1 MSDLPKSVEIHEEG
15 PREGFQAET
24 RLFTAAERAGLIDAL
39 SACGLPQI
47 QIGSFVSPTQVPNM
61 ANTEEVSR
69 LIRRRE
75 GIRYTALWLN
85 MKGFERALACPGLHV
100 EGRLALYAS
109 DAFCRR
115 NNGCSL
121 EELYDR
127 QREWL
132 DRYESHGLAPE
143 RAGIMAAF
151 GCNYQGE
158 VPVAAVLDAVRF
170 VVELCRG
177 RGHALPAIYLADT
190 MGWATPLEV
199 KQRVGAVRD
208 LVPEAEIGLHL
219 HDTRGLGAANFYAGL
234 EMGVRVFDASIAG
247 LGGCPFA
254 ALKNLSSA
262 GNVCTEDMAFM
273 CEEMGIETG
282 IDLEAL
288 IEAAHYAERLFGR
301 PLAGR
306 LMHSGSLQGFRAAR
320 AA

>member
-15 PREGFQAET
+15 PREGFQTEK
-24 RLFTAAERAGLIDAL
+24 RLFSAAERAGLIDAL
-39 SACGLPQI
+39 SACGLAHI
-47 QIGSFVSPTQVPNM
+47 QIGSFVSPAQVPNM
-61 ANTEEVSR
+61 ANTEEVAR

-75 GIRYTALWLN
+75 GTRYTALWLN

-121 EELYDR
+121 EELYRR
-127 QREWL
+127 QHEWL
-132 DRYESHGLAPE
+132 DRYEAAGIAPR

-158 VPVAAVLDAVRF
+158 VPLAAVLDAVRF
-170 VVELCRG
+170 VADLCRG

-190 MGWATPLEV
+190 MGWATPQEV
-199 KQRVGAVRD
+199 KRRVGAVRE

-234 EMGVRVFDASIAG
+234 EMGVRLFDASVAG

-254 ALKNLSSA
+254 ALKSLGSA
-262 GNVCTEDMAFM
+262 GNVCTEDMVFM

-282 IDLEAL
+282 VDLEAL
-288 IEAAHYAERLFGR
+288 IEAAQHAERLFGR

-306 LMHSGSLQGFRAAR
+306 LMHSGSLGSFRAR